1 MEKNK
6 IIIFTD
12 YVKKVLVNNIN
23 KLKKNDINYD
33 NIVIGAQIIWNDY
46 YKKARDGVE
55 SLDGAVFRLQC
66 DAKTNVYIKAYI
78 QAFSFFLIVDSQ
90 HYTNNF

>member
-1 MEKNK
+1 MEKYK
-6 IIIFTD
+6 IIIFTN
-12 YVKKVLVNNIN
+12 YVKKVLVTNIN
-23 KLKKNDINYD
+23 KLNKNDANYN

-55 SLDGAVFRLQC
+55 SLDAAVFRLQC
-66 DAKTNVYIKAYI
+66 DAKTNIYIKAYI